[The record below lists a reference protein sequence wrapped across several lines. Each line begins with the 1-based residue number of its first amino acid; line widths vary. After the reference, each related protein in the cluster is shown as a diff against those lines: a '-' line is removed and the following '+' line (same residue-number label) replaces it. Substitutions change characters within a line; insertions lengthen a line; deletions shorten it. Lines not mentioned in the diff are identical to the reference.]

1 MRQAYHEPIVQDAQ
15 ASQIRGFPVS
25 ITGTYVLLDDV
36 VTVIREYAQTSPDP
50 VIGGA
55 IHELATWLMGG
66 MEVTAPAEAI
76 ETRVSPA
83 DQAEPVEGVD
93 RIEVYPSDPE
103 DPRPKWHA
111 RACGPEGDI
120 LFTTAGSFDQQYVI
134 RDAQERWPGVNTHLI
149 ADASVD
155 TVWEEKGPD
164 AIRSPLTKRRR
175 PSPKRLWMNT

>member
-15 ASQIRGFPVS
+15 ASQIRGFPIS

-55 IHELATWLMGG
+55 IHELATWLQGG
-66 MEVTAPAEAI
+66 
-76 ETRVSPA
+76 
-83 DQAEPVEGVD
+83 QAEDEPERVIPETPVAVAAAEGVD

-111 RACGPEGDI
+111 RACSPEGDI
-120 LFTTAGSFDQQYVI
+120 LYTTAGSFDQEYVI